1 MTTLVT
7 LDELRN
13 IYYQQQNNFSLSI
26 SSGQENIF
34 TCSNITRCLPGKRIS
49 CQGTWQGHTV
59 FAKLFIAPKRAKTHW
74 QRELSG
80 IELLSNRKIC
90 SPKLLHSGSTLNN
103 KVYYIFFEF
112 INNSA
117 PLQTIWDTS
126 SAAKQNDLLHKLVGT
141 IAEHHNKGVLQK
153 DLHLNNFLLANQKI
167 YTLDGSDI
175 IAFDKTDDNIA
186 CKNLAQLF
194 AQLHPVHDQH
204 ISPALDSYSH
214 YRQWNSDPLCLNKL
228 LTETQKQRGK
238 RKHDFIAKTQREC
251 SLFCVNQTWSQL
263 TIYARKYHSN
273 DISQLIASPDFL
285 IEAGQIL
292 KRGNS
297 TTVSIVT
304 AGNKQW
310 LVKRYNTKNWIYLL
324 SRAFRCSKAL
334 ISWKNTNLLK
344 FYGIPTPEP
353 VAIIEKRFG
362 PFRKTT
368 YFISEVVL
376 GENYWDYIHPSQL
389 SDKEKLLL
397 AHSVCTLLR
406 SLKPLMISHGDLK
419 ASNIMIENNKASLI
433 DLDAM
438 QQHSNQNSF
447 QKAYK
452 KDMKRFLKNWENEPE
467 NQSFFKEH
475 CINNDG
481 KNKNSVSFTR

>member
-1 MTTLVT
+1 MTALVT
-7 LDELRN
+7 LDELRTV
-13 IYYQQQNNFSLSI
+13 YYQQKNNFSLPI
-26 SSGQENIF
+26 SSEQENIF
-34 TCSNITRCLPGKRIS
+34 TCTNITRCLPGKRIS
-49 CQGTWQGHTV
+49 CQGTWQGQTV

-80 IELLSNRKIC
+80 VELLSNEKIC
-90 SPKLLHSGSTLNN
+90 TPELLYSGSTLNN

-112 INNSA
+112 IDNSD

-126 SAAKQNDLLHKLVGT
+126 SAARQNDLLHKLAGT

-175 IAFDKTDDNIA
+175 TNFNKTDDNIA

-194 AQLHPVHDQH
+194 AQFYPAHDMQ
-204 ISPALDSYSH
+204 ISSALDTYSQH
-214 YRQWNSDPLCLNKL
+214 RQWNSKRLCLNKL
-228 LTETQKQRGK
+228 LTETRKQREK

-251 SLFCVNQTWSQL
+251 SLFCVNKTWSQL
-263 TIYARKYHSN
+263 AIYARKYHS
-273 DISQLIASPDFL
+273 DELSQLIATPDDL
-285 IEAGQIL
+285 IDTGQIL

-304 AGNKQW
+304 TENKQW
-310 LVKRYNTKNWIYLL
+310 LVKRYNIKNLIHFLRRTL
-324 SRAFRCSKAL
+324 RCSKAF

-344 FYGIPTPEP
+344 FYGIPAPEP

-368 YFISEVVL
+368 YFISEVIL

-389 SDKEKLLL
+389 SDEENLLL
-397 AHSVCTLLR
+397 AHSVCKLLR

-419 ASNIMIENNKASLI
+419 ATNIMIENNKACLI

-438 QQHSNQNSF
+438 HQHSNHNSF
-447 QKAYK
+447 QKAYT

-467 NQSFFKEH
+467 NWSFFKEH
-475 CINNDG
+475 CFNDDG
-481 KNKNSVSFTR
+481 ENIKLS